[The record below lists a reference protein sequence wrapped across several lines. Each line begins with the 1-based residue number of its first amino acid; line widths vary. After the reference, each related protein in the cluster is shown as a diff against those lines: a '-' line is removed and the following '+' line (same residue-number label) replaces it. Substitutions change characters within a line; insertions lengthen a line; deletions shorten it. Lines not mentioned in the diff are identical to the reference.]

1 VKVKPPSHQFR
12 VSTDQVRQEYRRG
25 RTAALAGQIE
35 RRQRLAA
42 EVAPSAAVSLT
53 RSAGYA
59 IAGPGAFDEVADI
72 VDAACAVVEQV
83 DLEAKKADAN
93 KPFMVKLVEKDVL
106 TMKSPLLRFA
116 LRPDIVASAAA
127 YLGMVPILQFAN
139 VMFSSHAAA
148 DPTKSQLYHCDS
160 DEAEQ
165 VKVFILC
172 EEVTADN
179 GPLTFV
185 PAWQSQVVRDTV
197 QYKYKTRLTDIE
209 VREAA
214 QGPLEEIMLT
224 GSPGTMAFLDTS
236 RCLHYGSRFRDT
248 SSRRLLVMLQYITP
262 MAFIL
267 PDNFLDGATFRRLA
281 PEASDELTSMVLGGV

>member
-1 VKVKPPSHQFR
+1 MKVKPPSHQFR

-35 RRQRLAA
+35 RRQQLAA
-42 EVAPSAAVSLT
+42 ALAPSAAVSIT
-53 RSAGYA
+53 RDMGHVL
-59 IAGPGAFDEVADI
+59 AGPGSFEEVAEI
-72 VDAACAVVEQV
+72 VDAARTVVDQV

-93 KPFMVKLVEKDVL
+93 KPFMVKLVEKEVFTL
-106 TMKSPLLRFA
+106 ESPLLRFA
-116 LRPDIVASAAA
+116 LRRDIVASAAA

-148 DPTKSQLYHCDS
+148 EPAKSQLYHCDS

-179 GPLTFV
+179 GPLTFL
-185 PAWQSQVVRDTV
+185 PAWQSQIVRDKV
-197 QYKYKTRLTDIE
+197 QYKYKTRLTDHE

-214 QGPLEEIMLT
+214 QGPLQETVLT
-224 GSPGTMAFLDTS
+224 GGPGTLAFLDTS

-248 SSRRLLVMLQYITP
+248 SARRLVVMLQYITP

-267 PDNFLDGATFRRLA
+267 PDHFLDGATFRRLA
-281 PEASDELTSMVLGGV
+281 PAADEMTSMVLGGV

>member
-35 RRQRLAA
+35 RRQQLAA
-42 EVAPSAAVSLT
+42 ALAPSAAVSIT
-53 RSAGYA
+53 RDMGHVL
-59 IAGPGAFDEVADI
+59 AGPGSFEEVAEI
-72 VDAACAVVEQV
+72 VDAARTVVDQV

-93 KPFMVKLVEKDVL
+93 KPFMVKLVEKEVFTL
-106 TMKSPLLRFA
+106 ESPLLRFA
-116 LRPDIVASAAA
+116 LRRDIVASAAA

-148 DPTKSQLYHCDS
+148 EPAKSQLYHCDS

-179 GPLTFV
+179 GPLTFL
-185 PAWQSQVVRDTV
+185 PAWQSQIVRDKV
-197 QYKYKTRLTDIE
+197 QYKYKTRLTDHE

-214 QGPLEEIMLT
+214 QGPLQETVLT
-224 GSPGTMAFLDTS
+224 GGPGTLAFLDTS

-248 SSRRLLVMLQYITP
+248 SARRLVVMLQYITP

-267 PDNFLDGATFRRLA
+267 PDHFLDGATFRRLA
-281 PEASDELTSMVLGGV
+281 PAADEMTSMVLGGV